1 MEKCPKT
8 ASELLL
14 RTDFSDDCAWVTPS
28 ESVQQPNEEG
38 FEALGN
44 CVSDPAYD
52 GLTVDQLVA
61 MCPEGG
67 DRSFA
72 FIAGRATFA
81 RAVRIPAT
89 DVGLPIDGR

>member
-1 MEKCPKT
+1 VEKCPKT

-14 RTDFSDDCAWVTPS
+14 RTDFSDDFAWVTPS

-52 GLTVDQLVA
+52 GLTVEQLVA

-67 DRSFA
+67 DR
-72 FIAGRATFA
+72 ATFA
-81 RAVRIPAT
+81 RAVRIPST
-89 DVGLPIDGR
+89 DVGLPIDWR